1 MFVAL
6 QPWGRKVAP
15 GEKHGKKKLAVKPV
29 KATCD
34 ADSSRRLSR
43 PWSYVNRPKT
53 KRIALMARSNSA
65 GVILASG
72 LGDSMTPR
80 LDSEAVREV
89 SNEDTPLNRH
99 LSVHSNSSSSTSTS
113 SNMDVSWDVG
123 TSLEDIVADGCAHQ
137 IGDERRQEE
146 GRSTQ
151 SVPITIPSKPPTG
164 GVADFRLYASVNS
177 GVTMSRVV
185 SPKWAHSPIQQRIAQ
200 TRHPKLLL
208 AQCRPS
214 RVTRKGSTE
223 GHHTQ
228 LSLPSTTDAP
238 EPETASRTRGDS
250 TDDASDSGD
259 VTRAPRT
266 ALSRQG
272 TAPSRC
278 VCVTADH
285 DLLTCSCCQQPYVL
299 CSDCHQQVTCAVVPD
314 ANKGL
319 SRSCPLPSHM
329 DDHRSSMGQ
338 GDARWDRSSPMTS
351 LDDTHKLLGDRHN
364 VCHSCGDIRKLGVW
378 PVDSFA
384 MRRQKKEKTLSNGIA
399 KCRQLS
405 GDDTDRTSQTQGSQ
419 VVPEPKR
426 IQTASAEE
434 QWSPAPTSV
443 VNVSSGINRRRQ
455 PSGECVS
462 SDEEALCRSDR
473 SHLNGRSTYTRHGET
488 SDVARRNMK
497 RRLSPSD
504 IVKQSSHVRS
514 YSDDALQCTKN
525 DLAPE
530 PNRRKFKTF
539 AAAAKELIRQK
550 TQSAFSLLVSSLRK
564 PGGRRKSYRLSASA
578 DALVE
583 GHRHGSKSSFGF
595 LSLRQQTSPSVRLNY
610 LRRLFSSQGH
620 QPAVED
626 DAVTCLDTNTDCGS
640 YIESV
645 DVSHKTE
652 YLSGGDYRRV
662 STSTD
667 VTPKMSNIYSGDT
680 ANIIDIIGWH
690 GDTPSVSEVVSLNN
704 DIVKTSCIDSS
715 GDEGYKETRSLTDTG
730 QFSSGQSCGHLT
742 KSCDKLPDGLEVEE
756 ALCSNIIQETV
767 L

>member
-1 MFVAL
+1 M
-6 QPWGRKVAP
+6 
-15 GEKHGKKKLAVKPV
+15 
-29 KATCD
+29 
-34 ADSSRRLSR
+34 
-43 PWSYVNRPKT
+43 NRPKT

-65 GVILASG
+65 GVILATG

-89 SNEDTPLNRH
+89 TNEDTPLDRH

-137 IGDERRQEE
+137 IGDERRRED
-146 GRSTQ
+146 GK
-151 SVPITIPSKPPTG
+151 SVPITIPSKPPAG
-164 GVADFRLYASVNS
+164 GGADFRLYASVNS

-208 AQCRPS
+208 AQSRTS
-214 RVTRKGSTE
+214 RVTRKGSGE

-228 LSLPSTTDAP
+228 LSLPMGAP
-238 EPETASRTRGDS
+238 EPASRTRGDS

-259 VTRAPRT
+259 VTRVPRT

-329 DDHRSSMGQ
+329 DDHRSSTVQ
-338 GDARWDRSSPMTS
+338 G
-351 LDDTHKLLGDRHN
+351 DDTHKSLGDRHN

-378 PVDSFA
+378 PVDSFTV
-384 MRRQKKEKTLSNGIA
+384 RRQKKEKTLSNGVT

-405 GDDTDRTSQTQGSQ
+405 GDNTDRMSQTQGSH
-419 VVPEPKR
+419 VVAEAKR
-426 IQTASAEE
+426 TQTPSAEE
-434 QWSPAPTSV
+434 QWSSVPTGE
-443 VNVSSGINRRRQ
+443 VNTSSGINRRRH
-455 PSGECVS
+455 PSVEFVS
-462 SDEEALCRSDR
+462 SDEETLCRNDR
-473 SHLNGRSTYTRHGET
+473 SHLNGRSSYVRHGET
-488 SDVARRNMK
+488 SDVARKNMK

-514 YSDDALQCTKN
+514 YSDDALQCMKN

-626 DAVTCLDTNTDCGS
+626 DAVTFIDSKTDSGS
-640 YIESV
+640 YVECV
-645 DVSHKTE
+645 DVSHKKTE
-652 YLSGGDYRRV
+652 YLSGGDYRCV
-662 STSTD
+662 SKSTD
-667 VTPKMSNIYSGDT
+667 VTSQMSRVQSGD
-680 ANIIDIIGWH
+680 NGGIVDVIGWH

-704 DIVKTSCIDSS
+704 DIVKTSCVDSS
-715 GDEGYKETRSLTDTG
+715 GDEGYKETRPLIDTRR
-730 QFSSGQSCGHLT
+730 FSSGRSCGHVT
-742 KSCDKLPDGLEVEE
+742 KSCDELPDGLEVEE
-756 ALCSNIIQETV
+756 ALCSNIIQETA